1 MHTVTRRNWLRLM
14 GLTSAA
20 TAVGSIPGLSTPIP
34 DLYPARPM
42 LSDQPARLGLNE
54 NPYGPS
60 TKVREALIRT
70 FDDACRYPS
79 AYTKEITE
87 IIAKKEGV
95 RPDQIVLTAGSSEGL
110 KVAGLTFGMYG
121 GEIVSPDP
129 TFHSLMAYA
138 EQFGSHI
145 HRVPLNK
152 DMEHD
157 LDAMERRVNNSTRLV
172 FVCNPNNPTGTLIPA
187 QEMRD
192 FCKAMAGRAI
202 VFADEAYFDY
212 ITEPGYPSMVEL
224 VKQDYNVI
232 VSRTLSKIY
241 GLAGVRVGYLIARPD
256 IARRLAANCMA
267 SFSVLAVS
275 AAKAALEDQAFYQ
288 FSLQRNA
295 EAKAYTYELLD
306 KLGLHYVHSHANF
319 VFFETGKDINALNAA
334 MLKEQVQVGRAFLPY
349 TNWCRV
355 STGTMEEMQRFGN
368 ALKKLV

>member
-1 MHTVTRRNWLRLM
+1 
-14 GLTSAA
+14 
-20 TAVGSIPGLSTPIP
+20 
-34 DLYPARPM
+34 M
-42 LSDQPARLGLNE
+42 LQ
-54 NPYGPS
+54 
-60 TKVREALIRT
+60 
-70 FDDACRYPS
+70 
-79 AYTKEITE
+79 
-87 IIAKKEGV
+87 
-95 RPDQIVLTAGSSEGL
+95 
-110 KVAGLTFGMYG
+110 
-121 GEIVSPDP
+121 
-129 TFHSLMAYA
+129 
-138 EQFGSHI
+138 SH
-145 HRVPLNK
+145 
-152 DMEHD
+152 
-157 LDAMERRVNNSTRLV
+157 
-172 FVCNPNNPTGTLIPA
+172 IPA
-187 QEMRD
+187 QQMRD

-295 EAKAYTYELLD
+295 EAKAYTYDLLD
-306 KLGLHYVHSHANF
+306 TLGLRYVPSHANF

-355 STGTMEEMQRFGN
+355 STGTMEEMQRFGT